1 MTSPRLYVAFDL
13 AGGANVDLPQ
23 DQAHY
28 LRTVLRLG
36 AGAGVRVFN
45 GRDGEWDAQ
54 LVDVGKRSASL
65 TITAQR
71 RGQASVPDVHLLFA
85 PLKKTRT
92 DFLVEKATE
101 LGVAALRP
109 VFTRHTNADRVNVD
123 RLTALAREAAEQT
136 ERLDVPDIAPP
147 TQLGKILDVWAE
159 GDAGRRLIFCDE
171 GAPRDTAW
179 SAPNAGAPA
188 LADVLKAQ
196 NAAQNWAILIGP
208 EGGFSPDERDRL
220 RSAPFA
226 YPVSLGPRILRAE
239 TAAIAA
245 LTVFQAVAG
254 DWAGD

>member
-1 MTSPRLYVAFDL
+1 MTTPRLYVEADL
-13 AGGANVDLPQ
+13 ASGGDIVLPQ

-28 LRTVLRLG
+28 LRGVLRLG

-45 GRDGEWDAQ
+45 GRHGEWDAQ
-54 LVDVGKRSASL
+54 IVEAGKRSANL
-65 TITAQR
+65 TVTAR
-71 RGQASVPDVHLLFA
+71 RRAQASVPDVHLLFA

-109 VFTRHTNADRVNVD
+109 IFTRHTNADRVNVD

-136 ERLDVPDIAPP
+136 ERLDVPAIVPP
-147 TQLGKILDVWAE
+147 SQLDKIIDAWADA
-159 GDAGRRLIFCDE
+159 DAGRQLIFCDE

-188 LADVLKAQ
+188 LAQWLPSQSMSDK
-196 NAAQNWAILIGP
+196 WAILIGP
-208 EGGFSPDERDRL
+208 EGGFSPDERLRL
-220 RSAPFA
+220 RQLPFA
-226 YPVSLGPRILRAE
+226 HPVSLGPRILRAE

-245 LTVFQAVAG
+245 LTVFQATRG
-254 DWAGD
+254 DW